1 MNAASRGWVGVLVF
15 AGLVLGVLSIAVVG
29 GFAIADEQPSGE
41 AILTEVE
48 STYEN
53 ADSTIVEATIVTEHD
68 GELTTFAV
76 HTVATKSGQMRV
88 NVSNDSGYVVVG
100 TDGNVTWVTGTEMEA
115 PLILRNDGVQNST
128 PFIGANLNG
137 TDVNLSASAL
147 GNESNF
153 TEMQGTE
160 AMRNE
165 SLSTH
170 LKENGMHA
178 TDYEALLSEHNGTH
192 FNKTTFGQ
200 YDRTNWSV
208 SRVLEETNLTAERV
222 DSVTEDGQ
230 DLHVVVISAPE
241 EDGQLK
247 LWVSAHDW
255 TIEKEELT
263 TPNGTVTVEMDT
275 RFNVSPAASTF
286 QPPSPFGNEQAID
299 SIDELRI
306 QSASPLAVP
315 GENWTFSQG
324 SVLDRPVSLTAA
336 QYTDANRNL
345 TVVQSESTAIS
356 GLAGEGRTIN
366 VTNRTVTIS
375 DLSKMESDM
384 DLYGMGDGVIAQWT
398 ETDQTIVV
406 AGNLTESQLV
416 ETIESIEVDRS
427 DS

>member
-15 AGLVLGVLSIAVVG
+15 VGLVLGVLSIAVVG
-29 GFAIADEQPSGE
+29 GFVVADEQPSGE

-48 STYEN
+48 STYQN
-53 ADSTIVEATIVTEHD
+53 ADSTIVEATVVTEHE

-88 NVSNDSGYVVVG
+88 NVSNDSRYVVVG
-100 TDGNVTWVTGTEMEA
+100 TNGNVTWVTGTQMEA

-137 TDVNLSASAL
+137 TDANLSAYAL
-147 GNESNF
+147 GNDSNF
-153 TEMQGTE
+153 THMQGTE

-170 LKENGMHA
+170 LKENGMHPE
-178 TDYEALLSEHNGTH
+178 DYEALLSEHNGTH
-192 FNKTTFGQ
+192 FNGTTLGQ

-208 SRVLEETNLTAERV
+208 SRALEETNLTAERV

-241 EDGQLK
+241 EDGQVK
-247 LWVSAHDW
+247 LWVSAQDA
-255 TIEKEELT
+255 TVQKKELT

-275 RFNVSPAASTF
+275 RFNVSLAASTF
-286 QPPSPFGNEQAID
+286 EPPSPIVNEQTID
-299 SIDELRI
+299 SITELRM
-306 QSASPLAVP
+306 QSANPLAVP
-315 GENWTFSQG
+315 SDNWTFSQG

-336 QYTDANRNL
+336 QYTEETRNV
-345 TVVQSESTAIS
+345 TVLQSESTALS
-356 GLAGEGRTIN
+356 GLADEGRTIN
-366 VTNRTVTIS
+366 VSNRTVTIS
-375 DLSKMESDM
+375 NLSSMESGM
-384 DLYGMGDGVIAQWT
+384 GWYGMEEGVIGQWT
-398 ETDQTIVV
+398 ENDQTIVV
-406 AGNLTESQLV
+406 AGSLSESQLV
-416 ETIESIEVDRS
+416 DIIESIDFERS